1 MVRVCAFVALWAL
14 VGGILLGCL
23 LVTGCAPTIEYRDR
37 VHRVEIPVPAPCLEA
52 VPDPVVYPYQLLPA
66 GSASGET
73 VRAARHGLMLHR
85 QVEADLRE
93 LLEGC
98 ARLENGP

>member
-1 MVRVCAFVALWAL
+1 MVRVCAFVVLWAL
-14 VGGILLGCL
+14 VGGIILGGM

-37 VHRVEIPVPAPCLEA
+37 VHRVEIPVPTPCLES
-52 VPDPVVYPYQLLPA
+52 VPGPVVYPYQRLPA
-66 GSASGET
+66 GSTSGEQ

-98 ARLENGP
+98 AGLGNGP